1 MATPLANSV
10 PLTGNPLIDG
20 LVQGSSWQFG
30 GGPHVL
36 TYSFSNNDTPN
47 GGPWT
52 FGLSTAFTQALRE
65 WANVANITFVE
76 QGSGGV
82 FTQSTAD
89 IAAALTGTELEQ
101 GFDAVS
107 LGI

>member
-52 FGLSTAFTQALRE
+52 FGLSTAFTQALR
-65 WANVANITFVE
+65 
-76 QGSGGV
+76 
-82 FTQSTAD
+82 
-89 IAAALTGTELEQ
+89 
-101 GFDAVS
+101 
-107 LGI
+107 